1 MNIHNHSLW
10 PPPGDADLHR
20 PVLAAGCGA
29 WPPPPAC
36 APLIAP
42 ATLLPCGGHAAVIP
56 PMDKR

>member
-10 PPPGDADLHR
+10 PPPGDADFHR
-20 PVLAAGCGA
+20 PVLAAGRGA
-29 WPPPPAC
+29 WPLPPVC

-42 ATLLPCGGHAAVIP
+42 ATRSPSGGRAAVIP